1 MDCPLYNNK
10 YWGESPT
17 RPHELQTLEEKMYNP
32 KTHHRK
38 SIRLK
43 EYDYSNEGWYYVTI
57 CTNNKEHL
65 FGKVI
70 NNKIEL
76 NNYGKIVQEEWLKTK
91 EVRDNVDLD
100 DYVIMPNHFHGIII
114 ITHNK
119 NANVGAT
126 RWVAPDEEEVAPN
139 KAVFN
144 DSSKDNEPE
153 NPPGQQLIKENI
165 AGHPIKEEH
174 RAGHETNQEH
184 RARHQSNQENRASHR
199 LAPTIQSN
207 SLGSIIGQFKSVCT
221 KRIKLMLDYPIT
233 SIWQKN
239 YYEHII
245 RNEDDL
251 FRIQKYIAQNPLKWQ
266 LDEYY

>member
-1 MDCPLYNNK
+1 
-10 YWGESPT
+10 
-17 RPHELQTLEEKMYNP
+17 
-32 KTHHRK
+32 
-38 SIRLK
+38 
-43 EYDYSNEGWYYVTI
+43 
-57 CTNNKEHL
+57 
-65 FGKVI
+65 
-70 NNKIEL
+70 
-76 NNYGKIVQEEWLKTK
+76 
-91 EVRDNVDLD
+91 VRDKVDLD

-126 RWVAPDEEEVAPN
+126 RWVAPNEEEVAPN
-139 KAVFN
+139 KAVFK
-144 DSSKDNEPE
+144 DSSKDNERE
-153 NPPGQQLIKENI
+153 NPADQQLIKENI
-165 AGHPIKEEH
+165 AGH
-174 RAGHETNQEH
+174 ETNQEH
-184 RARHQSNQENRASHR
+184 RASHR

-221 KRIKLMLDYPIT
+221 KRIKLMLDYPIK

-245 RNEDDL
+245 RDEQDL